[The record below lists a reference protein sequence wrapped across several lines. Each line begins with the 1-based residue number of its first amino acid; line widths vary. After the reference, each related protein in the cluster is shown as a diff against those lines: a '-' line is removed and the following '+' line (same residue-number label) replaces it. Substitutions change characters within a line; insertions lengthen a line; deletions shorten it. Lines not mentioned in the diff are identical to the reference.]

1 MLRFVIRYARRRAH
15 IRSPRRGN
23 APGVFFL
30 AKVAVLIDGGHLR
43 ALAQAAKHKYTP
55 DYIEK
60 VAHACVEANEELLR
74 ILYYDCAQFEG
85 KVKLPISGADHEFK
99 QNDMWL
105 RNLAAKDLFAT
116 RRGVL
121 KFRGWK
127 PKKIPLAA
135 APLTDADFAPD
146 FEQKGVDMR
155 IGLDMATFSTER
167 SVDRLILV
175 SGDTDCVPA
184 MKHARKAG
192 IQVVLIGL
200 PNGRHTPELLWHS
213 DFHRLVAWPAP

>member
-1 MLRFVIRYARRRAH
+1 M
-15 IRSPRRGN
+15 
-23 APGVFFL
+23 PGES
-30 AKVAVLIDGGHLR
+30 I
-43 ALAQAAKHKYTP
+43 
-55 DYIEK
+55 
-60 VAHACVEANEELLR
+60 LR

-85 KVKLPISGADHEFK
+85 KVKLPVSGLDHEFS

-127 PKKIPLAA
+127 PKRTPIESRE
-135 APLTDADFAPD
+135 LTDADFKPD

-155 IGLDMATFSTER
+155 IGLDMATFSVER

-200 PNGRHTPELLWHS
+200 PNGRNTPELLWHS
-213 DFHRLVAWPAP
+213 DFHRAISWPAP